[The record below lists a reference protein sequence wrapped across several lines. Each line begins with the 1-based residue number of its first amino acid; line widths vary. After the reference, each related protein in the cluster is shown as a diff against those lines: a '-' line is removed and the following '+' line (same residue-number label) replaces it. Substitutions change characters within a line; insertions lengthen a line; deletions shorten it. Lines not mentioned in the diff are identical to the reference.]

1 MSVKDNGGT
10 ILALLAGAAIGAGV
24 GILFAPDKGSNTR
37 RKIAEK
43 GTDLKDN
50 IKGNFN
56 DFVASI
62 EDQYSNFTSNAE
74 DVIEEGKSKLERM
87 SNDISR

>member
-1 MSVKDNGGT
+1 MKNTDVV
-10 ILALLAGAAIGAGV
+10 V
-24 GILFAPDKGSNTR
+24 GILGGLAVGAILGVLFAPDKGSNTR

-50 IKGNFN
+50 LKGNFN

>member
-1 MSVKDNGGT
+1 MKNSDVVVGILGGLAVGA
-10 ILALLAGAAIGAGV
+10 IL

-50 IKGNFN
+50 LKGNFN
-56 DFVASI
+56 DFVVSI

>member
-1 MSVKDNGGT
+1 MKNSDVVVGVLGG
-10 ILALLAGAAIGAGV
+10 LAVGALLGV
-24 GILFAPDKGSNTR
+24 LFAPDKGSNTR

-50 IKGNFN
+50 LKGNFN

>member
-1 MSVKDNGGT
+1 MKNSDVV
-10 ILALLAGAAIGAGV
+10 V
-24 GILFAPDKGSNTR
+24 GILGGLAVGAILGVLFAPDKGSNTR

-43 GTDLKDN
+43 GNDLKDN
-50 IKGNFN
+50 LKGNFN
-56 DFVASI
+56 DFVVSI

>member
-1 MSVKDNGGT
+1 MKNSDVV
-10 ILALLAGAAIGAGV
+10 V
-24 GILFAPDKGSNTR
+24 GILGGLAVGAILGVLFAPDKGSNTR

-43 GTDLKDN
+43 ETDLKDN
-50 IKGNFN
+50 LKGNFN
-56 DFVASI
+56 DFVVSI

>member
-1 MSVKDNGGT
+1 MKNSDVV
-10 ILALLAGAAIGAGV
+10 V
-24 GILFAPDKGSNTR
+24 GILGGLAVGAILGVLFAPDKGSNTR

-50 IKGNFN
+50 LKGNFN
-56 DFVASI
+56 DFVVSI

-87 SNDISR
+87 SNEI

>member
-1 MSVKDNGGT
+1 MKNSDVV
-10 ILALLAGAAIGAGV
+10 V
-24 GILFAPDKGSNTR
+24 GILGGLAVGAILGVLFAPDKGSNTR

>member
-1 MSVKDNGGT
+1 MKNSDVV
-10 ILALLAGAAIGAGV
+10 V
-24 GILFAPDKGSNTR
+24 GILGGLAVGAILGVLFAPDKGSNTR

-50 IKGNFN
+50 LKGNFN
-56 DFVASI
+56 DFVVSI

-74 DVIEEGKSKLERM
+74 EVIEDGKSKLERM
-87 SNDISR
+87 SNDITR

>member
-1 MSVKDNGGT
+1 MKNSDVV
-10 ILALLAGAAIGAGV
+10 V
-24 GILFAPDKGSNTR
+24 GILGGLAVGAILGVLFAPDKGSNTR

-50 IKGNFN
+50 LKGNFN
-56 DFVASI
+56 DFVVSI

>member
-1 MSVKDNGGT
+1 MKNSDVV
-10 ILALLAGAAIGAGV
+10 V
-24 GILFAPDKGSNTR
+24 GILGGLAVGGILGVLFAPDKGSNTR

-50 IKGNFN
+50 LKGNFN
-56 DFVASI
+56 DFVVSI

>member
-1 MSVKDNGGT
+1 MKNSDVV
-10 ILALLAGAAIGAGV
+10 V
-24 GILFAPDKGSNTR
+24 GILGGLAVGAILGVLFAPDKGSNTR

-50 IKGNFN
+50 LKGNFN

-87 SNDISR
+87 SNYISR

>member
-1 MSVKDNGGT
+1 MKNSDVV
-10 ILALLAGAAIGAGV
+10 V
-24 GILFAPDKGSNTR
+24 GILGGLAVGAILGVLFAPDKGSNTR

-43 GTDLKDN
+43 ETDLKDN
-50 IKGNFN
+50 LKGNFN

>member
-1 MSVKDNGGT
+1 MKNSDVVVGVLGGLAVGA
-10 ILALLAGAAIGAGV
+10 IL

-37 RKIAEK
+37 IKIAEK

-50 IKGNFN
+50 LKGNFN

-87 SNDISR
+87 SNEISR

>member
-1 MSVKDNGGT
+1 MKNSDVVVGVLGGLAVGA
-10 ILALLAGAAIGAGV
+10 ILGV
-24 GILFAPDKGSNTR
+24 LFAPDKGSNTR

-43 GTDLKDN
+43 ETDLKDN
-50 IKGNFN
+50 LKGNFN

>member
-1 MSVKDNGGT
+1 MKNSDVV
-10 ILALLAGAAIGAGV
+10 V
-24 GILFAPDKGSNTR
+24 GILGGLAVGAILGVLFAPDKGSNTR

-43 GTDLKDN
+43 ETDLKDN
-50 IKGNFN
+50 LKGNFN

-87 SNDISR
+87 SNEISR

>member
-1 MSVKDNGGT
+1 MSNKTGNAAFA
-10 ILALLAGAAIGAGV
+10 ILIGAALGAVV

-43 GTDLKDN
+43 ETDLKDN
-50 IKGNFN
+50 LKGNFN

-74 DVIEEGKSKLERM
+74 EVIEDGKSKLERM
-87 SNDISR
+87 SNDITR